1 MKSIRITPSYLK
13 GSINIPPSK
22 SLSHR
27 AIICAALANG
37 ISRIENIIFSEDI
50 LATLDGMKVLG
61 MEIIEI
67 NTNEET
73 NRSNITIKGKASIK
87 KIKKIIDCRE
97 SGSTLRFLIPI
108 ACLTGEEFTFTGK
121 GKLVE
126 RPLTSYYKIFNTQ
139 GIKFSNDNGKLP
151 LCIEGMLKPGKFELE
166 GNVSS
171 QFITGLMFALPLL
184 TGDSIIE
191 ITTELES
198 KGYIDLTLDILH
210 RFSIDIR
217 NDEYNRFYVPGNQQ
231 YTSTDYKVE
240 GDFSQAAFWL
250 VASTLNGEIAL
261 EDLNRESLQ
270 GDKEI
275 LNIAMKMGANIQYE
289 GDLIKTISSQTRGTV
304 IDASQCPDLVPILAV
319 FGALSEGKTRI
330 VNAQRVRIKES
341 DRLKAIASE
350 LNKIG
355 ANITETE
362 DGLNIT
368 GVDTL
373 NGGIV
378 DSWNDHRIAMALAIA
393 STRCKEPLIINNS
406 SAVNKSYP
414 EFWSDFVKLGGVID
428 EWNMGK

>member
-1 MKSIRITPSYLK
+1 MKSIRITPSPLK

-27 AIICAALANG
+27 AIICAALAKG
-37 ISRIENIIFSEDI
+37 TSRIENIIFSEDI
-50 LATLDGMKVLG
+50 LATLEGMKAFGMKV
-61 MEIIEI
+61 IDI
-67 NTNEET
+67 NTNEKI
-73 NRSNITIKGKASIK
+73 NRSIITIKGNNSIEK
-87 KIKKIIDCRE
+87 QKEIIDCRE

-126 RPLTSYYKIFNTQ
+126 RPLTSYYKMFNTQ
-139 GIKFSNDNGKLP
+139 GIKYSNDNGRLP
-151 LCIEGMLKPGKFELE
+151 LCIEGILKPGKFELE
-166 GNVSS
+166 GNISS

-184 TGDSIIE
+184 VDDSIIE

-198 KGYIDLTLDILH
+198 KGYIDLTLDLLH
-210 RFSIDIR
+210 RFSINIK
-217 NDEYNRFYVPGNQQ
+217 NDEYNRFYIPGNQK
-231 YTSTDYKVE
+231 YISTDYKVE
-240 GDFSQAAFWL
+240 GDFSQSAFWIG
-250 VASTLNGEIAL
+250 AGALNGDINL
-261 EDLNRESLQ
+261 EDLNLESLQ

-289 GDLIKTISSQTRGTV
+289 GELINATSSQTRGTV

-319 FGALSEGKTRI
+319 LGTLSKGETRI

-355 ANITETE
+355 ADITETE
-362 DGLNIT
+362 DGLNIN
-368 GVDTL
+368 GVDVL

-378 DSWNDHRIAMALAIA
+378 ESWNDHRIAMALAVA

-414 EFWSDFVKLGGVID
+414 DFWKDFVKLGGVID
-428 EWNMGK
+428 EWDMGK